1 MSITSAC
8 SLVLGKNSSQ
18 YGQIQPGAKGSDR
31 WCLLQS
37 VVSGFT
43 HCVWSTVL
51 PPPQFWAH
59 TQKHTLT
66 PRAHTFLS
74 SNLVSIHNKD
84 LCKHILVLNV
94 WQEFNHSGT
103 ISQLVND
110 LHWLRES
117 RERSAEAVSAKW
129 ICRSPLWLWFP
140 GLDVHWLYYIFVS
153 VTCEVSMAQSAPRS
167 KTQGRILGNL

>member
-18 YGQIQPGAKGSDR
+18 YGQIQPGCQGKRQMMSITKCGIR
-31 WCLLQS
+31 FYTLCLEYS
-37 VVSGFT
+37 VASTPILGT
-43 HCVWSTVL
+43 HTKT
-51 PPPQFWAH
+51 H
-59 TQKHTLT
+59 T

-129 ICRSPLWLWFP
+129 ICRSPLWLRFP
-140 GLDVHWLYYIFVS
+140 GLHVHWLYYILVS